1 MPYGRLPEWA
11 GGYLFRLERGG
22 TAVNIESDGLVIKE
36 QKIGES
42 DKLITVLTS
51 QYGLIRAFVRRA
63 SSMKSKMLGAT
74 QLLSYS
80 DFSFYKGRSSYNVN
94 SATQKYSF
102 FKLNDNIEALAVG
115 FYLAELFG
123 ELAPE
128 NENAETL
135 LHLLLHSLYLMA
147 EKKRTPQLVKAAA
160 ELRSLSDSGYMP
172 DLVACA
178 NCGEYETDYMY
189 FNPSSGHILCSKC
202 GSPAEGMRLSLGAIT
217 AMRFIVYSEEKKI
230 FNFHVSDQTMKELS
244 QAAEQFAIQQTGRG
258 YKTLEFYKSI
268 PKG

>member
-1 MPYGRLPEWA
+1 M
-11 GGYLFRLERGG
+11 
-22 TAVNIESDGLVIKE
+22 NIESDGLVIKE

-63 SSMKSKMLGAT
+63 TSVKSRMLGAT

-80 DFSFYKGRSSYNVN
+80 DFVFYQGRNSYNVN

-102 FKLNDNIEALAVG
+102 FKLNDDIEALAVA
-115 FYLAELFG
+115 FYLSELFG

-135 LHLLLHSLYLMA
+135 LSLLLNSLYLMA
-147 EKKRTPQLVKAAA
+147 EKKRTPVLVKATA
-160 ELRSLSDSGYMP
+160 ELRAMSDAGYMP

-178 NCGEYETDYMY
+178 GCGKYETDIMY
-189 FNPSSGHILCSKC
+189 FNPSSGQLLCSEC
-202 GSPAEGMRLSLGAIT
+202 GSPAEGMTLSLAAVS
-217 AMRFIVYSEEKKI
+217 AMRFILYSEDKKI
-230 FNFHVSDQTMKELS
+230 FNFHVSDKVMKELS
-244 QAAEQFAIQQTGRG
+244 QAAEQFVIQQTGRG
-258 YKTLEFYKSI
+258 YKSLEFYKSI